1 MAWANAWM
9 KTREMWRRRGAISCI
24 TLGYLIAVHQILA
37 ATDAYEQVR
46 SVLIEHEHFELDEL
60 VLLAALASPFAC
72 VALWIQTRRLR
83 QETLQRRAL
92 DELMTELFKRVQ
104 EKDRRTW

>member
-1 MAWANAWM
+1 MAWAHAWM
-9 KTREMWRRRGAISCI
+9 KTSEMWRRRGAISCV

-46 SVLIEHEHFELDEL
+46 SVLIEHEYFELDEL

-72 VALWIQTRRLR
+72 VALWIQTRRLQ

-92 DELMTELFKRVQ
+92 DELMTELFKRTQ
-104 EKDRRTW
+104 EKERSTW